1 MKFSLLRDSSLSALV
16 AGFVTV
22 LVGFT
27 SSAVLV
33 FQAAQ
38 SVGATALQTS
48 SWLWALGLG
57 IGLSGLLLSLY
68 YKIPIATAWSTP
80 GAAILIAGASGF
92 TIHQAVG
99 AFIVS
104 GLLIAIAGF
113 SGLFARASRYI
124 PVSLAAA
131 MLAGILLQFGLNVF
145 TALQTNVLLVGSM
158 LLGYLLGKRLMP
170 RYAILLALCIG
181 LLICFFQGQ
190 LYLQTVQWQLT
201 RPVWISPEWSLSAI
215 ISLGLPLF
223 IVTMTSQNLPGIAA
237 IQTAGY
243 RPPIS
248 GMIGWTGTANTIFA
262 PFGAFTINLA
272 AISASICLGKE
283 AHENPQKRYTAA
295 VYAGLFYILIG
306 LFGATVTA
314 VFLAF
319 PKALVVAIAGLA
331 LFGTIASSLLS
342 ALKQDGQREAALITF
357 LITASGLSL
366 FGIGAAFWGL
376 VAGALTLFILPASRH

>member
-190 LYLQTVQWQLT
+190 LYLQAVQWQLT
-201 RPVWISPEWSLSAI
+201 RPVWISPDWSLSAI

-248 GMIGWTGTANTIFA
+248 GMIGWTGTANTLFA

-314 VFLAF
+314 IFLAF

>member
-190 LYLQTVQWQLT
+190 LYLQAVQWQLT

-248 GMIGWTGTANTIFA
+248 GMIGWTGTANTLFA

-314 VFLAF
+314 IFLAF